1 MGRVEC
7 HIFSGLLS
15 AGAEDGT
22 KELERLIDDLPS
34 TVDAHHH
41 HHRRWKKVLKG
52 ILERHEEQGSATI
65 ILIGH
70 SYGALRCQQ
79 IAKKLNSEDIS
90 VAYVAG
96 IDPTALFSWQPSMK
110 LSKNINLVDE
120 FHATRGFPYSARK
133 NDPSGKGGGKFIVPG
148 ELEGVHTTT
157 KVPGPHI
164 KCAASPITRE
174 KILEAVRDLVE

>member
-1 MGRVEC
+1 MDRFEC

-15 AGAEDGT
+15 AGAEVGT

-34 TVDAHHH
+34 TIDAHHH
-41 HHRRWKKVLKG
+41 HHGRWKKVLKG
-52 ILERHEEQGSATI
+52 ILERHGKHGPAKI

-90 VAYVAG
+90 VAYVGG

-110 LSKNINLVDE
+110 LSKNITLVDE

-133 NDPSGKGGGKFIVPG
+133 NDPSGEGGGKYIIPA
-148 ELEGVHTTT
+148 ELEYIHTVT
-157 KVPGPHI
+157 KVPGSHV
-164 KCAASPITRE
+164 KCASASITRQ
-174 KILEAVRDLVE
+174 KVLKAIKSLL

>member
-7 HIFSGLLS
+7 HLFSGLLS

-52 ILERHEEQGSATI
+52 ILERHKELGSATI

-96 IDPTALFSWQPSMK
+96 VDPTALFAWQSSMK
-110 LSKNINLVDE
+110 LSKNIDFIDE
-120 FHATRGFPYSARK
+120 FHATRGFPHNARK
-133 NDPSGKGGGKFIVPG
+133 HDPSGKSGGKFIVPD
-148 ELEGVHTTT
+148 EIEHAHTVT
-157 KVPGPHI
+157 KILGSHI
-164 KCAASPITRE
+164 KSASSPITRE
-174 KILEAVRDLVE
+174 KILESIEKILE